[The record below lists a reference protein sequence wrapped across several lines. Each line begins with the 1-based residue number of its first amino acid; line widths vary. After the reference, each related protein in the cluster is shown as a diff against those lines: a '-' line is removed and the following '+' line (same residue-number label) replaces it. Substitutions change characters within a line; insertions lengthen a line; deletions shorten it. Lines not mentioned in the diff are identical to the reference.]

1 MNLIGHWPNCA
12 IMNRAIEP
20 PINTISEVHL
30 PGVELRHLDNGVPV
44 YLINAG
50 EQDVIKIE
58 LLFKAGK
65 WYEGKNLVA
74 DFTNRMLREG
84 AAGKTAKQIADVF
97 DYYGTN
103 LNYGAGF
110 ETGGVVMYSLS
121 RNAGKVLPLL
131 AEIFTQAD
139 FPEKELG
146 IVTNNRKQ
154 RLAVEMEKNDFL
166 ANRAFVNALFGSVHP
181 YGRVTEPKDFDA
193 FNTGDLKDF
202 YKQHYNASNL
212 VLIVSGKF
220 DDALFAELN
229 KCFGSKAWLG
239 AKSSDS
245 ISYPI
250 TSAGERVL
258 HTERAD
264 SVQSAVI
271 CGNLS
276 INKHHPDFQK
286 LSVLNTVFGGYFGSR
301 LMSNIREEKG
311 YTYGIYSSFVSYP
324 HHGFIEIAAEVGK
337 DVRQSTLKEIE
348 KEINLLRTELI
359 PDDELQIVKNYMC
372 GKILRSVDGPLKYSE
387 TLKGLIIYNQD
398 SSYIKQLLQTIRSVT
413 SEELIALAQKY
424 YDFEKMYKVTV
435 G

>member
-1 MNLIGHWPNCA
+1 
-12 IMNRAIEP
+12 MNRAIEP
-20 PINTISEVHL
+20 PINTITEISL
-30 PGVELRHLDNGVPV
+30 PSVDVRTLDNGVPV
-44 YLINAG
+44 YMINAG
-50 EQDVIKIE
+50 GQEVVKLE

-65 WYEGKNLVA
+65 WYEEKNLVA
-74 DFTNRMLREG
+74 DLTNRMLREG

-103 LNYGAGF
+103 VNYGAAF
-110 ETGGVVMYSLS
+110 ETAGVVMYSLS

-131 AEIFTQAD
+131 AEIFTEAD

-146 IVTNNRKQ
+146 IVVNNRKQ

-166 ANRAFVNALFGSVHP
+166 ANRAFVSALFGKTHP
-181 YGRVTEPKDFDA
+181 YGRVTEPGDFDA
-193 FNTGDLKDF
+193 FNTKDLRDF
-202 YKQHYNASNL
+202 YKRYYNAANL

-220 DDALFAELN
+220 DESVFSDLN
-229 KCFGSKAWLG
+229 KYFGSKSWLG
-239 AKSSDS
+239 LKAPDT
-245 ISYPI
+245 INYPI
-250 TSAGERVL
+250 QSASELVL
-258 HTERAD
+258 HTEKAD

-276 INKHHPDFQK
+276 INKYHPDFQK

-324 HHGFIEIAAEVGK
+324 HHGFMEIAAEVGK
-337 DVRQSTLKEIE
+337 DVRQSTLNEIE
-348 KEINLLRTELI
+348 KEINTIRTELI
-359 PDDELQIVKNYMC
+359 AEEELEIVKNYMC

-398 SSYIKQLLQTIRSVT
+398 ASYIRELLQTIRSVT
-413 SEELIALAQKY
+413 AAELLELAKVY
-424 YDFEKMYKVTV
+424 FDFDKMYKVTV